1 MRKIISLL
9 ITIVFLSGCN
19 RAGISPISTSVPEN
33 HVLTVVAET
42 MAALPSSTPAPLLPT
57 ATVAPTNTPTLP
69 PTVTPTSISTALPE
83 VPRPAIQV
91 LSPGTLSKVV
101 SPIVLKSYIRPG
113 ADGLIQV
120 ELLGE
125 DGRLLAREILRR
137 ESVLAEG
144 AYVSIEIPFETRAA
158 AELGRL
164 QISTKDDLDRP
175 LEKESIHLLLLSV
188 GDNDINL
195 GAAPYARAAFFYP
208 RSKTEIFG
216 GTLPIIGEIQAY
228 NDNPVILDLLDDEGK
243 TLGTCTLSFTAGSR
257 EEFETTIEYDVDEQ
271 AEARLV
277 IRQADE
283 KFEGSV
289 YLHSQI
295 VVINP

>member
-1 MRKIISLL
+1 MKKTISLL
-9 ITIVFLSGCN
+9 LALLFLTGCN
-19 RAGISPISTSVPEN
+19 RAGVSPSTPLPEN
-33 HVLTVVAET
+33 HVYTVVAET
-42 MAALPSSTPAPLLPT
+42 MAALPSSTPAPLLPI

-69 PTVTPTSISTALPE
+69 PTTAPTSVSTALPE
-83 VPRPAIQV
+83 APRPAIQV

-113 ADGLIQV
+113 ANGLIQV

-175 LEKESIHLLLLSV
+175 LETESVHLLLLSV
-188 GDNDINL
+188 GSNDLNP
-195 GAAPYARAAFFYP
+195 GMSPYARAAFFYP
-208 RSKTEIFG
+208 TSKTEIFG
-216 GTLPIIGEIQAY
+216 GTLPIIGEMQAY
-228 NDNPVILDLLDDEGK
+228 NDNPVVLDLLNDEGK
-243 TLGTCTLSFTAGSR
+243 TLGTRTLSLAAGSR

-271 AEARLV
+271 VEARLV

-283 KFEGSV
+283 KFEGSI
-289 YLHSQI
+289 YLHSQA